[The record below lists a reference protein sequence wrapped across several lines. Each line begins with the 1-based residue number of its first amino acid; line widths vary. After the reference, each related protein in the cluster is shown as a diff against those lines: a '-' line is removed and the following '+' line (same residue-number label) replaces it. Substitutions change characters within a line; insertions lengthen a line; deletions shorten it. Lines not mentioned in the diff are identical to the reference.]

1 MIWGVDFGTSTSLL
15 SYSTRQAVR
24 TAPLGATNNWIPSLA
39 AVNSDRLLFGE
50 DAENESA
57 DTLIRGIKRSI
68 TEGNKSHIT
77 VGEGSQARDISVDEV
92 ILGLLRKV
100 RTIAA
105 RTMGDDDVTARFGC
119 PAMWDG
125 VRRERLLELVS
136 KAGFQTQDE
145 LLVDEPVAACISW
158 VEGQRTA
165 GENIKGNVLV
175 YDMGGGTL
183 DVAVIHVDTLSG
195 QAPKY
200 FVKSSRGIDTAG
212 EKIDQVIVDFLNLQV
227 CAAKNISPGEA
238 TAGEKWLLR
247 PAREMKEALSRRDR
261 IETAFKHP
269 VFGEMT
275 LSLSAVELRQIVQPI
290 LDEAWASVMAA
301 LRDAELTHYGP
312 GTGVSYYDV
321 FAKLQT
327 GLLERVDYV
336 VLAGGMANMK
346 AVRDDFLDRGIP
358 ETKIQIAGGRLGQ
371 PNEAIT
377 RGLAEDLET
386 QQLNL
391 ARPAFHLEIHW
402 NQESTSLDGK
412 VRIYEAYSPL
422 YEQADAGVIPHFRW
436 SRSPEIPNSAAAELK
451 IVDTRTGNSVPF
463 ADRNS
468 RETQYVIDFYMHN
481 LKHITLAPNGVLQV
495 VGGNRTPHLRIASW
509 PILKNSDDQ
518 AVEVVP
524 VRESEPYLPMWWE

>member
-1 MIWGVDFGTSTSLL
+1 M
-15 SYSTRQAVR
+15 
-24 TAPLGATNNWIPSLA
+24 
-39 AVNSDRLLFGE
+39 LFGE

-57 DTLIRGIKRSI
+57 DRLIRGIKRSI
-68 TEGNKSHIT
+68 TEGNKTHIT
-77 VGEGSQARDISVDEV
+77 IGEGNQAREISVDDV
-92 ILGLLRKV
+92 VLGLLRKV

-105 RTMGDDDVTARFGC
+105 RTIGEDDITARFGC

-125 VRRERLLELVS
+125 ARRERLLDLVGQ
-136 KAGFQTQDE
+136 AGFRTQDE

-158 VEGQRTA
+158 VEEQRTA
-165 GENIKGNVLV
+165 GKDIKGNVLV

-183 DVAVIHVDTLSG
+183 DVAVIHVDTVSG
-195 QAPKY
+195 RTPKY
-200 FVKSSRGIDTAG
+200 FVKSSKGLDLAG
-212 EKIDQVIVDFLNLQV
+212 EKADEAIVSFFNQQI
-227 CAAKNISPGEA
+227 CAAKNISLEEA
-238 TAGEKWLLR
+238 EANEKWLLR
-247 PAREMKEALSRRDR
+247 PAREMKEALSRRGS

-269 VFGEMT
+269 IFGDIN
-275 LSLSAVELRQIVQPI
+275 LSLSALELRQIVQPI
-290 LDEAWASVMAA
+290 LEEAWELVMAS

-321 FAKLQT
+321 FAKLQSV
-327 GLLERVDYV
+327 LLEKVDYV

-346 AVRDDFLDRGIP
+346 AVRNDFLERGVP
-358 ETKIQIAGGRLGQ
+358 EAKIQIAGGRLGQ

-402 NQESTSLDGK
+402 SQESTGLDGK

-422 YEQADAGVIPHFRW
+422 YEQAAPGVIPHFRW
-436 SRSPEIPNSAAAELK
+436 SRSPEIPNAAAAELK

-463 ADRNS
+463 ADRSS
-468 RETQYVIDFYMHN
+468 RDTRYVIDFYMHN

-495 VGGNRTPHLRIASW
+495 VGGTRTPNLRIASW
-509 PILKNSDDQ
+509 PILKNSHDH